1 MAADVRVN
9 DVTTDVDVTDASA
22 MLTPQILERI
32 VQAVLMRLNEQQRSE
47 QAMDQERSLGSV
59 RQQRRDVP

>member
-9 DVTTDVDVTDASA
+9 DVTTDVNVTDASA

-32 VQAVLMRLNEQQRSE
+32 VQAVLMRLKEQQRSE
-47 QAMDQERSLGSV
+47 QAMEQERSLGSV
-59 RQQRRDVP
+59 RQQRRDIP